1 GSNGLLVVCADQAH
15 NLYGFLFEPT
25 FEMVPCQ
32 GRTKDDVMKFTCP
45 VRVKRP
51 VAPVKRPVPPVTIAV
66 SWLSNTLGV
75 AVGVRYPEKRRV
87 GKEGRSGR
95 LLYRRKTAVV
105 VVNDGAE

>member
-1 GSNGLLVVCADQAH
+1 MLGSNGLLVVCADQAH

-75 AVGVRYPEKRRV
+75 AVGVRYPEKGAGDLVAV
-87 GKEGRSGR
+87 GRNPMKEASVG
-95 LLYRRKTAVV
+95 
-105 VVNDGAE
+105 